1 MGAPTVTAR
10 VDPPGIKLDD
20 GHSTTFA
27 FSADANVNLWE
38 KTVTPPGI
46 DGGDE
51 IDTTTMHN
59 NTWRTRAPRQLKTL
73 TEMSCTCAYDPVVYT
88 ELLALI
94 NVRQSITVHMPDGS
108 TVAFF
113 GFLKNFEPGENSEG
127 EQPTADVTI
136 VPTNV
141 DPDDGTEAAPVVASV
156 AGT

>member
-94 NVRQSITVHMPDGS
+94 NVRQSITVHGS
-108 TVAFF
+108 
-113 GFLKNFEPGENSEG
+113 FLRLPEELRAGG
-127 EQPTADVTI
+127 EQRRRAAHGRR
-136 VPTNV
+136 
-141 DPDDGTEAAPVVASV
+141 DDRAYQRGP
-156 AGT
+156 